1 MLANKEWRHWYGNTT
16 FGLALLTAKDADQS
30 LCHHNFADGL
40 IMKLWHLNRPTRAGE
55 AGYKTKRDS
64 KEKESNVHM
73 SRDPGSLSEMEYRF
87 SLFVG
92 RCEKAGRS
100 ILLLTVPRPDV
111 VLQMNTNNRH
121 EPAKSWL
128 QTAHDRL
135 ACSLGLPAVPWQEV
149 LLWSWVNH
157 HSPNRN
163 YWCHGSTERKKNM
176 LLHILF

>member
-1 MLANKEWRHWYGNTT
+1 MVIQL
-16 FGLALLTAKDADQS
+16 LALLYSQPRMQISPCVTTTS
-30 LCHHNFADGL
+30 LLALLWNYGTWTVPQGL
-40 IMKLWHLNRPTRAGE
+40 ERLATSPQETPKKRRAMFIWAE
-55 AGYKTKRDS
+55 TQAACLKWK
-64 KEKESNVHM
+64 
-73 SRDPGSLSEMEYRF
+73 YRF

-135 ACSLGLPAVPWQEV
+135 TCSLGLPAVPWQEV